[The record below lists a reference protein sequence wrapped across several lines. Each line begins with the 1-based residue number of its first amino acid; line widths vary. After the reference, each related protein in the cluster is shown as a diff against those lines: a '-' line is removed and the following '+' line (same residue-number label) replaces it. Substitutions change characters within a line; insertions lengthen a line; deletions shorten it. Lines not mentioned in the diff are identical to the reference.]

1 MSSAETLI
9 LRWSTLPEAP
19 PRSSPPPRSHR
30 YLDPSSLRLG
40 VEVGVGVG
48 VGMGAR
54 KGGGAASSPSRESEQ
69 LLGVESFIGF
79 KK

>member
-9 LRWSTLPEAP
+9 LRWSTLPVAP

-40 VEVGVGVG
+40 VEVG